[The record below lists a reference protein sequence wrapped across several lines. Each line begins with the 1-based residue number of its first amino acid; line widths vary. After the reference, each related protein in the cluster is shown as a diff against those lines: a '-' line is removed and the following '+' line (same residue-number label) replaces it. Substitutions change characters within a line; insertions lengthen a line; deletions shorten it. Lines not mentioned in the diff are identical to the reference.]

1 MKSPIAMKKKY
12 VLAFVPVMLFI
23 LAASFS
29 YAQSGREASFYY
41 PRAHTSDAGIRGER
55 LALSVQEEEP
65 EEFDEDFASDEIQ
78 NEIPDPLEKVNRVF
92 FTFNDRLYFWFLKPV
107 ATDYGKVVP
116 EKIRLGIR
124 NFFSNI
130 LFPVRFVNCLL
141 QAKGRNAGDE
151 LGRFV
156 VNSTIGMGGF
166 FDVATRWNIEKH
178 KEDLGQ
184 TLAVYGMG
192 PAFYIVWPVLGPSS
206 LRGTIGYAGDV
217 FLNPLNYLID
227 ETEYDI
233 ALWGIRTIN
242 NVSFTIGDYEALK
255 KAALDPYVALREIYY
270 QYRLNQIKE

>member
-1 MKSPIAMKKKY
+1 MKSLIAMKTKY
-12 VLAFVPVMLFI
+12 VLAFVPVMLLV
-23 LAASFS
+23 LAVSYS
-29 YAQSGREASFYY
+29 YAESGRKASFYH
-41 PRAHTSDAGIRGER
+41 PWAHTSDAGITGDR

-78 NEIPDPLEKVNRVF
+78 NEIPDPLEKINRVF

-156 VNSTIGMGGF
+156 VNSTIGIGGF
-166 FDVATRWNIEKH
+166 FDVATRWNMEKH
-178 KEDLGQ
+178 EEDLGQ

-206 LRGTIGYAGDV
+206 LRGTIGYTGDV